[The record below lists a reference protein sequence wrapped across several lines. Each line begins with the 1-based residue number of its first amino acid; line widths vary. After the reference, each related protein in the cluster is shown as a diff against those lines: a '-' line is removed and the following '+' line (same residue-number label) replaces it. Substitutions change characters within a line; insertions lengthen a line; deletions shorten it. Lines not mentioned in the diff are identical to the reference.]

1 MADDSMNPFE
11 KGQLKR
17 EATDWF
23 IQMRAPDAEQHR
35 AEFERWLAMGAVH
48 RAAYNRVAN
57 LYVAGKAVDWD
68 ALPPPAPVR
77 ATIRRTLFAVAGSVL
92 LIGFLSWRLIFP
104 ASVPLDRSFERA
116 ERDRPS
122 TAAQAQFVTRLGEI
136 RTIRL
141 PDGSHVTLDTDTLL
155 SVDFR
160 ADERELRLEHG
171 RARFEVEHEGRPF
184 VVDAGEGE
192 VVARGTVFDVSL
204 WDDRTVHVQ
213 LLRGAVDVRLPA
225 WQRTRRSVPAATL
238 RPGQALSFNEVN
250 GSLAAAVR
258 TQEVMSNWPSGAI
271 EFSAATLR
279 EVVDVANRYSVT
291 KIILTDPKLESMA
304 VSGVFHVDNPE
315 RLGRALSLLL
325 NLKLTKDRNEI
336 RLGPQ

>member
-1 MADDSMNPFE
+1 MNPFE

-23 IQMRAPDAEQHR
+23 IQMRAPDAEAYR
-35 AEFERWLAMGAVH
+35 AEFERWLALGAVH

-68 ALPPPAPVR
+68 ALPPSTPVR
-77 ATIRRTLFAVAGSVL
+77 ATIRRTLFAVAGSIL
-92 LIGFLSWRLIFP
+92 LVGFVSWRLMFP
-104 ASVPLDRSFERA
+104 ASVPLDRPFERA
-116 ERDRPS
+116 ERDRPTS
-122 TAAQAQFVTRLGEI
+122 AAPTQFVTRLGEI
-136 RTIRL
+136 RKIRL
-141 PDGSHVTLDTDTLL
+141 PDGSHITMDTDTLL
-155 SVDFR
+155 SVDYS

-171 RARFEVEHEGRPF
+171 RARFEVAHEARPF

-213 LLRGAVDVRLPA
+213 LLRGAVDVRLPK
-225 WQRTRRSVPAATL
+225 WQRVTSAASTTTL
-238 RPGQALSFNEVN
+238 RPGQALSFNEDRR
-250 GSLAAAVR
+250 SPQTLLPK
-258 TQEVMSNWPSGAI
+258 QEVAPNWPSGSI
-271 EFSAATLR
+271 EFRATTLR
-279 EVVDVANRYSVT
+279 AVVDVANRYSVT
-291 KIILTDPKLESMA
+291 KIILTDAKLDTVP

-336 RLGPQ
+336 RLSMR